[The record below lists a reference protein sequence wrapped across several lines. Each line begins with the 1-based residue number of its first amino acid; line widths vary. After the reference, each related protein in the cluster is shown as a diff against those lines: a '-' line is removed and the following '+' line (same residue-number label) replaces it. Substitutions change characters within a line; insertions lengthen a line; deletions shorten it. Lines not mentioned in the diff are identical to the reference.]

1 MFSLL
6 YIPALNI
13 RNIKNKTMILENSS
27 LPNRDNQIKE
37 IEKIK
42 NIQKERFKIEDKSF
56 LNDSEF
62 IENYNN
68 VLKSP
73 QSRRLY
79 KNLENNDQLDKIKVQ
94 DRLPLDKISFKEL
107 FTKQL

>member
-1 MFSLL
+1 
-6 YIPALNI
+6 
-13 RNIKNKTMILENSS
+13 MILENSS
-27 LPNRDNQIKE
+27 LPNCYNQTKE

-68 VLKSP
+68 ALKSP

-79 KNLENNDQLDKIKVQ
+79 KNLENNDQLDNIKFQ

-107 FTKQL
+107 FTKEL

>member
-1 MFSLL
+1 
-6 YIPALNI
+6 
-13 RNIKNKTMILENSS
+13 MILENSS

-42 NIQKERFKIEDKSF
+42 NIQKERFKSEDKSF

-68 VLKSP
+68 ALKSP

-79 KNLENNDQLDKIKVQ
+79 KNLKNNDQLDKINVQ
-94 DRLPLDKISFKEL
+94 DGLSLDKISF
-107 FTKQL
+107 